1 MPTSPL
7 MKKNPHMTNTRALN
21 ATSHANPLQQYSFQN
36 TMMVCTVMILSFIT
50 ALPVRADQLE
60 HIGSFDW
67 PTVSIVGLSGL
78 EVSEDGTGFRAIG
91 DRGWYISG
99 QFERASEQI
108 IDITIEKHLPI
119 LGNNGLPVSS
129 RRVGDWSDAEGLAVA
144 PDGTLWISFERWT
157 RVARYDAPELAGQW
171 VKDHPD
177 FATWRD
183 NRQLEAL
190 AIDSDGVLFT
200 FPERPLPEGYP
211 IYRLDQNTWSI
222 GGHLPEDN
230 GFSIVGADFGTD
242 GLLYLLER
250 KLVLGLWWQ
259 NQIRRL
265 DITVPN
271 TIEVLWTGQRG
282 EYFNLE
288 GISLWQDGTG
298 QRITLVSDDNADPD
312 ETTQFVEF
320 RIIPE

>member
-1 MPTSPL
+1 
-7 MKKNPHMTNTRALN
+7 MTNTCTLDTASRPTPVRRPSCRN
-21 ATSHANPLQQYSFQN
+21 A
-36 TMMVCTVMILSFIT
+36 MVVCMAAILSVVS
-50 ALPVRADQLE
+50 ALPVLADRLE

-67 PTVSIVGLSGL
+67 KTDTIIGLSGL
-78 EVSEDGTGFRAIG
+78 EVSEDGIGFSAIG

-99 QFERASEQI
+99 QLERVGEQI
-108 IDITIEKHLPI
+108 VDITIEKHLPI
-119 LGNNGLPVSS
+119 RGNNGLPVSS

-144 PDGTLWISFERWT
+144 PDGTLWISFERWA
-157 RVARYDAPELAGQW
+157 RVVRYDAPELTGQW
-171 VKDHPD
+171 IKDHPD

-190 AIDSDGVLFT
+190 AIDSDGILYT

-211 IYRLDQNTWSI
+211 IYRLDHDTWTI
-222 GGHLPEDN
+222 GGHLPERD

-265 DITVPN
+265 DINAPD

-282 EYFNLE
+282 EFFNLE
-288 GISLWQDGTG
+288 GISLWQDGVG
-298 QRITLVSDDNADPD
+298 QRITLVSDDNANPD
-312 ETTQFVEF
+312 EITQFIEF
-320 RIIPE
+320 RIIPEP